1 MIFTLHKGLVYLNSI
16 HRIFSVTLLKR
27 IAAVLGL
34 SCALVLP
41 AQANP
46 VNIEVWHTMTSV
58 HKSEFEKIARRFNN
72 EQKDVNVVLRA
83 FPNQDALRKAGEVA
97 VAEKRKPNLVHLAD
111 NRSPEIIAQH
121 KDIIPLHQLLKQ
133 YPMKDANWFLTQ
145 TTGFMRD
152 GQGRLMA
159 FPYMAEIPVMF
170 YNVAGYK
177 KAGLDSNK
185 PAKTWPEL
193 QNHLLLLRDKAH
205 YQCPFA
211 TSHQVT
217 THLENMAP
225 INGALYVT
233 PGNGLDA
240 KVRGAQL
247 NLLDPVFMRH
257 LSIMVSW
264 KRSDLFPFNSNGAEA
279 DAMFAENRCAVI
291 TTTSGALARMQET
304 KGLSYGIAPLPFYDQ
319 VIPTRGAPYV
329 SGAALWA
336 TSGHTKEQDKATMS
350 FLSFLAQPVIA
361 SAWHQRTGFLPLTDA
376 AFRTGDAAFYDRI
389 PGARQLVDSMRNV
402 KDPNSRG
409 FRLRNYPQI
418 EPILSREFD
427 AALSAKTPPVEA
439 LTKAVDQAKVLSQ
452 DAPPPAPRRK

>member
-1 MIFTLHKGLVYLNSI
+1 M
-16 HRIFSVTLLKR
+16 FSVTLLKR

-34 SCALVLP
+34 AFALVLP

-46 VNIEVWHTMTSV
+46 VNIEVWHTMTSI

-72 EQKDVNVVLRA
+72 EQNNVNVVLRA
-83 FPNQDALRKAGEVA
+83 FPNQEALRKAGEKA
-97 VAEKRKPNLVHLAD
+97 IADKRKPNLVQLAD

-133 YPMKDANWFLTQ
+133 YPMRDANWFLTQ

-170 YNVAGYK
+170 YNVDGYK
-177 KAGLDSNK
+177 RAGLDSNK
-185 PAKTWPEL
+185 PARTWPEL
-193 QNHLLLLRDKAH
+193 QNHLLLLRDKANFE
-205 YQCPFA
+205 CPFA

-233 PGNGLDA
+233 PKNGLDN
-240 KVRGAQL
+240 KIRGAQL

-264 KRSDLFPFNSNGAEA
+264 KRSDLFPFNSNGSEA
-279 DAMFAENRCAVI
+279 DAMFADNRCAVI
-291 TTTSGALARMQET
+291 TTTSGALARMQSAR
-304 KGLSYGIAPLPFYDQ
+304 GLNYGVAPLPFYEQ
-319 VIPTRGAPYV
+319 VVRTPGAPYV

-336 TSGHTKEQDKATMS
+336 ISGHTKEQDKATMA
-350 FLSFLAQPVIA
+350 FLSFLAMPVIA

-427 AALSAKTPPVEA
+427 AALSGGTPPVEA
-439 LTKAVDQAKVLSQ
+439 LTKGVDQAKILSL
-452 DAPPPAPRRK
+452 DAPVPRRK

>member
-1 MIFTLHKGLVYLNSI
+1 MHKGFVHLQFIYG
-16 HRIFSVTLLKR
+16 IFSVTLLKH
-27 IAAVLGL
+27 IAAVLGVT
-34 SCALVLP
+34 CFFAAPAL
-41 AQANP
+41 AEP
-46 VNIEVWHTMTSV
+46 VKVEVWHTMTAT

-83 FPNQDALRKAGEVA
+83 FPNQESLRKAGEQA
-97 VAEKRKPNLVHLAD
+97 VAEKRKPNLVQLPD
-111 NRSPEIIAQH
+111 NHSPEMIAQH

-133 YPMKDANWFLTQ
+133 YPMKDANWFVTQ

-159 FPYMAEIPVMF
+159 FPFMAEIPVMF
-170 YNVAGYK
+170 YNVDGYK
-177 KAGLDSNK
+177 KAGLDANK

-193 QNHLLLLRDKAH
+193 QNHLLILRDKAN
-205 YQCPFA
+205 YDCPFA

-217 THLENMAP
+217 THLQNMAP
-225 INGALYVT
+225 LNGALYVT
-233 PGNGLDA
+233 PKNGLDNV
-240 KVRGAQL
+240 KGAQL

-264 KRSDLFPFNSNGAEA
+264 KRSNLFPFNSNGAEA
-279 DAMFAENRCAVI
+279 DEMFADNRCAVI
-291 TTTSGALARMQET
+291 TTTSGALARMQEA
-304 KGLSYGIAPLPFYDQ
+304 KGLSFGIAPMPYYDQ
-319 VIPTRGAPYV
+319 VVPTAGAPFV
-329 SGAALWA
+329 SGSALWA
-336 TSGHTKEQDKATMS
+336 TSGHSKDQDKATMA

-402 KDPNSRG
+402 KDANSRG
-409 FRLRNYPQI
+409 FRLLNYPRI

-427 AALSAKTPPVEA
+427 AALSGNTPPVEA
-439 LTKAVDQAKVLSQ
+439 LTKAVDQAKALSQ
-452 DAPPPAPRRK
+452 DAARAAPAAKRK

>member
-1 MIFTLHKGLVYLNSI
+1 
-16 HRIFSVTLLKR
+16 VTLLKR

-34 SCALVLP
+34 SCAAVLP
-41 AQANP
+41 AQAKP

-58 HKSEFEKIARRFNN
+58 HKSEFEKIARRFNS

-83 FPNQDALRKAGEVA
+83 FSTQEALRKAGEKA
-97 VAEKRKPNLVHLAD
+97 VAEKRKPNLVQLPD

-152 GQGRLMA
+152 NQGRLMA

-170 YNVAGYK
+170 YNVSGYK

-185 PAKTWPEL
+185 PARTWPEL
-193 QNHLLLLRDKAH
+193 QNQLLALRDKAN
-205 YQCPFA
+205 YECPFA

-225 INGALYVT
+225 VNGALYVT
-233 PGNGLDA
+233 PKNGLDN
-240 KVRGAQL
+240 VRGAQL

-279 DAMFAENRCAVI
+279 DAMFADNRCAVI
-291 TTTSGALARMQET
+291 TTTSGALARMQDT
-304 KGLSYGIAPLPFYDQ
+304 KGLSYGVAPLPFYDQ
-319 VIPTRGAPYV
+319 VVRTPGAPYV

-336 TSGHTKEQDKATMS
+336 TSGHTKEQDKATMA

-376 AFRTGDAAFYDRI
+376 AFRTADAAFYDRI
-389 PGARQLVDSMRNV
+389 PGARQLVDGMRNV

-427 AALSAKTPPVEA
+427 AALSGGTPPVEA
-439 LTKAVDQAKVLSQ
+439 LTKGVDQAKVLSQ
-452 DAPPPAPRRK
+452 DAPAAPRRK

>member
-1 MIFTLHKGLVYLNSI
+1 
-16 HRIFSVTLLKR
+16 VTLLKR
-27 IAAVLGL
+27 IAVVLGL
-34 SCALVLP
+34 ACSIVLP
-41 AQANP
+41 VQASP

-58 HKSEFEKIARRFNN
+58 HKSEFEKIVRRFNS
-72 EQKDVNVVLRA
+72 EQKDVNVVLKV
-83 FPNQDALRKAGEVA
+83 FPNQDALRKAGEKA
-97 VAEKRKPNLVHLAD
+97 VAEKRKPNLVQLPD

-121 KDIIPLHQLLKQ
+121 KDILPLHQLLKQ
-133 YPMKDANWFLTQ
+133 YPMKDANWFLSQ

-152 GQGRLMA
+152 SQGRLMA
-159 FPYMAEIPVMF
+159 FPYMAEIPIMF
-170 YNVAGYK
+170 YNVSGYK

-193 QNHLLLLRDKAH
+193 QIHLLALRDKGH

-233 PGNGLDA
+233 PKNGLEN
-240 KVRGAQL
+240 VRGAQL

-264 KRSDLFPFNSNGAEA
+264 KRSDLFPFNSNGSEA
-279 DAMFAENRCAVI
+279 DMMFAENRCAVI
-291 TTTSGALARMQET
+291 TTTSGALARMQEA
-304 KGLSYGIAPLPFYDQ
+304 KGLSYGVAPLPFYDQ
-319 VIPTRGAPYV
+319 VVRTPGAPYV

-336 TSGHTKEQDKATMS
+336 TSGHTKEQDKATMA

-376 AFRTGDAAFYDRI
+376 AFRTADAAFYDRI
-389 PGARQLVDSMRNV
+389 PGARQLVDGMRNV

-418 EPILSREFD
+418 ETILNREFD
-427 AALSAKTPPVEA
+427 AALSGGTPPVEA
-439 LTKAVDQAKVLSQ
+439 LTKGVDQAKILSQ
-452 DAPPPAPRRK
+452 DPPAAPRRK